1 MSVYHILA
9 YLAIA
14 YYMVLYSI
22 NMLHLALGY
31 KAAVRWKKMGYLEE
45 AHRLSRSMIVPPLT
59 LVADLASTGEDAVD
73 WVDHILSQR
82 FPQIEVLLLFH
93 DEDDKQARR
102 LIRSYYLRRVD
113 RVYRRVLEAP
123 RPLEIY
129 QSDDHKITLARAEGS
144 AESESLNLALNLAR
158 YPLFAVADNGPR
170 LEDDSLLCLVRPFME
185 GEKRVPAVVGVE
197 LPLDMEEE
205 DLLPPRRIT
214 RFALME
220 SLRVQLG
227 YMLGAPYL
235 GGPVMAYSS
244 LVLYRKKKL
253 IAAGGFKPGLDI
265 MGAEMNMTL
274 RLHRLMYEQR
284 SAYRFVFLPQS
295 IAHRPFPITWRQHLQ
310 EYRERRR
317 GMSRALRS
325 ESDMLFRPRYGRFGL
340 VQLPSFWLF
349 VSLASAVGFAAYTL
363 TIAFFIL
370 GLVGWPVLAAF
381 LASSMLYPAMVGV
394 GAVIAARREL
404 GILRGQG
411 GVLYAYAFLTQLW
424 FRQLT
429 ALAPLF
435 SSRSDGEI
443 EVEGEAVPQQE

>member
-14 YYMVLYSI
+14 YYLLLYSI
-22 NMLHLALGY
+22 NMLHLLLGY
-31 KAAVRWKKMGYLEE
+31 KAAVHWRKMGYLEE
-45 AHRLSRSMIVPPLT
+45 AHRLSRSLIVPPLT
-59 LVADLASTGEDAVD
+59 LVADLGSTGEDAVE
-73 WVDHILSQR
+73 WVDHVLSQR

-93 DEDDKQARR
+93 DQDDRRAKR
-102 LIRSYYLRRVD
+102 LIRTYYLRRVD
-113 RVYRRVLEAP
+113 RVYRRMIDAP
-123 RPLEIY
+123 RPLEVY
-129 QSDDHKITLARAEGS
+129 QSDDHRITMVRTEGAAGS
-144 AESESLNLALNLAR
+144 DSLNLALNLAR
-158 YPLFAVADNGPR
+158 YPLFAVADSNPR
-170 LEDDSLLCLVRPFME
+170 LEEDSLLCLVRPFME
-185 GEKRVPAVVGVE
+185 GERRVPAVMGVE

-227 YMLGAPYL
+227 YMLGAPYV
-235 GGPVMAYSS
+235 GGPEMAYGS

-253 IAAGGFKPGLDI
+253 LAAGGFKPGLDT

-284 SAYRFVFLPQS
+284 SRYRFAFLPQL
-295 IAHRPFPITWRQHLQ
+295 IAHRPFPLTWREHLR

-317 GMSRALRS
+317 EMSRALRS

-340 VQLPSFWLF
+340 LQLPFFWLF
-349 VSLASAVGFAAYTL
+349 VSLASFVGFTAYALIITL
-363 TIAFFIL
+363 FIL

-394 GAVIAARREL
+394 GAVITARREL
-404 GILRGQG
+404 GVLQGQG
-411 GVLYAYAFLTQLW
+411 AVLYAYAFLTQLW

-429 ALAPLF
+429 ALSPLF
-435 SSRSDGEI
+435 SSRRDRSV
-443 EVEGEAVPQQE
+443 EVGGDVLRQQE